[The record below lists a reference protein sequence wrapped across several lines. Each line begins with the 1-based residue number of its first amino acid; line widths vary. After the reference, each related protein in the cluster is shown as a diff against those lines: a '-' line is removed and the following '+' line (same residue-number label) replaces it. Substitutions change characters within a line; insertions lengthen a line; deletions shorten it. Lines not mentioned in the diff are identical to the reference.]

1 METEIFIN
9 IAQILKIYLFP
20 RGPQIF
26 DRYLEYLG
34 GSLDSG
40 AVAVDDMASTGAARR
55 RVPRFW
61 ERRTILEP
69 LSGLGLGLGLV
80 DGPAHQ
86 IPS

>member
-34 GSLDSG
+34 GSLFGGTGVFPGLSSPAKPKG
-40 AVAVDDMASTGAARR
+40 APKAKGQAK
-55 RVPRFW
+55 
-61 ERRTILEP
+61 
-69 LSGLGLGLGLV
+69 
-80 DGPAHQ
+80 GPQGTTTAD
-86 IPS
+86 